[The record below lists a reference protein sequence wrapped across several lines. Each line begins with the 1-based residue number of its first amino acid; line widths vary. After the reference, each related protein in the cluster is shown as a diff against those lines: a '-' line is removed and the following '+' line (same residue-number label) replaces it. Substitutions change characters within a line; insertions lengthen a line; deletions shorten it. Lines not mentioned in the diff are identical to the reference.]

1 MSPKINKIKDL
12 LEMYND
18 ILAHSMNMA
27 ITQGFIN
34 LVVVN
39 IDAVNFELQKLTKD
53 KSPSRVP

>member
-12 LEMYND
+12 LEIYND

-27 ITQGFIN
+27 ITQDFIN

-39 IDAVNFELQKLTKD
+39 IDAVNCELQKLTKD

>member
-12 LEMYND
+12 LEIYND

-27 ITQGFIN
+27 ITQDFIN

-53 KSPSRVP
+53 KTPSRVP

>member
-27 ITQGFIN
+27 ITQDFIN

-53 KSPSRVP
+53 KTPSRVP

>member
-1 MSPKINKIKDL
+1 
-12 LEMYND
+12 MYND

-27 ITQGFIN
+27 ITQDFIN

>member
-12 LEMYND
+12 LEIYND

-27 ITQGFIN
+27 ITQDFIN

>member
-27 ITQGFIN
+27 ITQDFIN

>member
-1 MSPKINKIKDL
+1 
-12 LEMYND
+12 MYND